1 MFHDMWAKKIELT
14 VVVVVV
20 VDNVVLNAVVDSV
33 VAIGVA
39 VAAASC
45 LSSNNCKIYFASKAE
60 EYPPL

>member
-1 MFHDMWAKKIELT
+1 MRSKDIKLT
-14 VVVVVV
+14 AVVVVV

-33 VAIGVA
+33 VAMGVA

-60 EYPPL
+60 E